1 MTNIKRATV
10 SSGEGEAPL
19 REIFETWN
27 QGITV
32 RRGDQ
37 WLFVNQAFADM
48 CGYGSPAEVLS
59 LGSTLATLPEHERER
74 IKRYQGARDS
84 GEDMP
89 TCYELQAVRK
99 DGSEWW
105 AENRVQEIVWEGEPA
120 YLSAVNDITARKDA
134 EHALKENEQRFRDFA
149 ETASDWFWET
159 DAEHRLTRVS
169 GESEYHVEYWTEVR
183 AGRTRFEGR
192 IAEDTDDAKWEAHRA
207 DLDAHRPFKNFQF
220 PARGADG
227 AIHHVRISGKPNW
240 SADGEFRGYRG
251 MGSDITEFVE
261 ASERARS
268 AQERLAAAIDGLSE
282 SVVLFDAEDRL
293 VISNRTW
300 RGFNLAI
307 ADQSRP

>member
-120 YLSAVNDITARKDA
+120 YLTAVTDITARKEAPVQEFPIPGTGSGRRDPPCPDQRNA
-134 EHALKENEQRFRDFA
+134 ELLGGR
-149 ETASDWFWET
+149 
-159 DAEHRLTRVS
+159 RVS
-169 GESEYHVEYWTEVR
+169 RLSGHGKRYHRVR
-183 AGRTRFEGR
+183 RSRRTSP
-192 IAEDTDDAKWEAHRA
+192 
-207 DLDAHRPFKNFQF
+207 L
-220 PARGADG
+220 
-227 AIHHVRISGKPNW
+227 
-240 SADGEFRGYRG
+240 
-251 MGSDITEFVE
+251 
-261 ASERARS
+261 RARTARHRDRRTLGIVRFIRRRGS
-268 AQERLAAAIDGLSE
+268 AGHQ
-282 SVVLFDAEDRL
+282 
-293 VISNRTW
+293 
-300 RGFNLAI
+300 
-307 ADQSRP
+307 